1 MCNIEVPDAVADVD
15 DDGGGMK
22 GEYACFNGGYVMITF
37 SSICQKCYQSHSES
51 GFRRLE
57 RHGWCANLL
66 YFRTKISYRDEFP
79 RSGRGQ
85 EEIKC
90 ATARNRNFRRVR
102 RVIKSIEYKNNWNNH
117 LIEKTVN
124 LDNISL
130 IDFLGVENKNIDSLA
145 AAFPKTRIVSRGNQI
160 VLRGSTAEIVQI
172 DDILASLIQHYH
184 KYGRVTEENVKSYI
198 AREEEITLPD
208 SPNGVAPDGVIIYGT
223 RGSAIKAK
231 TVNQQRLVDES
242 GANDLV
248 FALGPAGTGKTYISV
263 ALAVRALKSKAVK
276 KIIISRPA
284 VEAGENLGFLPGDL
298 KEKIDPYLRPI
309 YDALNDMIPYEK
321 LSYYMEREIIEIAPL
336 AYMRGRTLNNA
347 FVLLDEAQNTTP
359 MQMKMFLT
367 RMGPESKM
375 IITGDPT
382 QVDLPS
388 NQRSGLKEAIRIL
401 GDVKGIGFVELTDK
415 DVVRHR
421 LVKDIIEAYNR
432 ESPQSAVQGPRKVA
446 S

>member
-1 MCNIEVPDAVADVD
+1 
-15 DDGGGMK
+15 
-22 GEYACFNGGYVMITF
+22 
-37 SSICQKCYQSHSES
+37 
-51 GFRRLE
+51 
-57 RHGWCANLL
+57 
-66 YFRTKISYRDEFP
+66 
-79 RSGRGQ
+79 
-85 EEIKC
+85 
-90 ATARNRNFRRVR
+90 
-102 RVIKSIEYKNNWNNH
+102 
-117 LIEKTVN
+117 LIEKVVN
-124 LDNISL
+124 LENISL

-145 AAFPKTRIVSRGNQI
+145 AAFPKSRIVSRGNQI
-160 VLRGSTAEIVQI
+160 VLKGSTSEIVQI
-172 DDILASLIQHYH
+172 DDILTSLIQHYH
-184 KYGRVTEENVKSYI
+184 RYGRVTEENVKSYI

-208 SPNGVAPDGVIIYGT
+208 TGNGVTPDGVIIYGT

-231 TVNQQRLVDES
+231 TVNQQRLVDDVKE
-242 GANDLV
+242 NDLV

-263 ALAVRALKSKAVK
+263 AMAVQALKNKSVK

-321 LSYYMEREIIEIAPL
+321 LSYYMEREIVEIAPL

-347 FVLLDEAQNTTP
+347 FILLDEAQNTTP
-359 MQMKMFLT
+359 MQMKMFMT

-382 QVDLPS
+382 QIDLPS

-401 GDVKGIGFVELTDK
+401 RGVDGIGFIELTDK

-421 LVKDIIEAYNR
+421 LVRDIIEAYNK
-432 ESPQSAVQGPRKVA
+432 ETPPKA
-446 S
+446 